1 MSLLRRLAVAA
12 SVGALGT
19 LAACSG
25 DTPTAPAKAGAP
37 RFALAVGLA
46 GPEVVISQVYGG
58 GGNSGATFRNDFIEL
73 FNRGDAPISLAGW
86 SVQYASS
93 SGTTWAVTAL
103 TGTIP
108 AGGYYLVQ
116 QAQGSG
122 GTTTLPTPNAS
133 GTIAMSA
140 TAGKVVLAQQTA
152 ALTGSCP
159 TGATV
164 IDRVGFG
171 GTNCSVDWLG
181 NAPTLSNTTAAFRA
195 NGGCTWSGNPA
206 ADFVSPASAP
216 NPRNSNTVTAPCA
229 GPGLVVA
236 SVSVTPD
243 ADTVVAGEAIDFVA
257 TARAADGTT
266 IPSAV
271 ILWASGNTA
280 IATVTQAGRV
290 GGVAPGTTAIIAS
303 SGSGADTVVV
313 TVTPRPV
320 VLPPVRLTELHYDNF
335 GTDQDEAIEVEA
347 PAGTDLT
354 GWSLALYNGD
364 ATGDAAL
371 YATIPLV
378 GVVPDQCSG
387 RGTIVAQ
394 TPAIQ
399 NGPRDAIALVN
410 AEGAVVEFL
419 SYEGVTTPTVGP
431 AAGRASQDIGVS
443 QTSAP
448 IGSSLQR
455 NAAGVWASGGRTFGA
470 CNGDTPPPVPP
481 FAIAFS
487 GRTTGDVPLPVGFQ
501 DQIFATLLNTAN
513 GASVTTT
520 FTWTAESPATVSV
533 DARGVITALAAG
545 QAVVRATAENGTT
558 ATYTLPTREAVAST
572 TAQYANHVAFGVP
585 QDADP
590 SDDFLVTYP
599 QFVSSWSGVRNT
611 PNWVAYNLE
620 ATHFGPEDRCDCFTF
635 DPSLPSQ
642 FARYTTA
649 DYTGAGTVAGFGI
662 DRGHLAR
669 SFDRTAGALDNA
681 RSFYFTNIIPQA
693 ADQNQG
699 PWAAF
704 ESWLGDRA
712 RLDDREVF
720 IIAGV
725 AGNAGTVKNEGRI
738 VIPAQ
743 TWKVAVLLP
752 RNRGLADVQ
761 SWRDAEVKAV
771 VMPNVPGIRNVAWPT
786 YEVTVDSVEA
796 LSGYDLLTLLRDDIE
811 IALESNTRPPEA
823 DAGPPVTGLEG
834 GTFAFSGAR
843 SRDEDDDPLTFAW
856 NFGDGSSAAGRD
868 VSHTYAQDGQYAV
881 RLIVTDPRGLADT
894 AMTTA
899 TVSNV
904 APALSP
910 LAAALLFRGET
921 YAADGGFADPG
932 ADVWSATVDFGDG
945 SGARS
950 LPLTGQTYSLSHVY
964 GNPGVFVLR
973 VRVSD
978 DDATSEAT
986 AAITVL
992 SAREGGTEAQRLI
1005 DALATAAGFNR
1016 GQRQSLTAKLDAAM
1030 RALERDDATP
1040 ARNQLRALL
1049 NELDAIVQSGRAS
1062 EGQVATLRAW
1072 VTRMINAA

>member
-1 MSLLRRLAVAA
+1 MSFFRRFAIAA
-12 SVGALGT
+12 ALGT
-19 LAACSG
+19 IAACSG
-25 DTPTAPAKAGAP
+25 ETPTAPAPRQAP
-37 RFALAVGLA
+37 QFALAAGLT

-58 GGNSGATFRNDFIEL
+58 GGNSGAVFRNDFIEL
-73 FNRGDAPISLAGW
+73 YNRGDAPVSLAGW

-93 SGTTWAVTAL
+93 AGTSWQVTAL
-103 TGTIP
+103 SGSIP

-116 QAQGSG
+116 QAAGTG
-122 GTTTLPTPNAS
+122 GTTNLPTPNATGSIPMS
-133 GTIAMSA
+133 G
-140 TAGKVVLAQQTA
+140 TAGKVVLAQQTT
-152 ALTGSCP
+152 ALAGSCP
-159 TGATV
+159 TGPTV
-164 IDRVGFG
+164 IDRVGYG
-171 GTNCSVDWLG
+171 GTNCTVDWLG
-181 NAPTLSNTTAAFRA
+181 NAPTLSNTTAALRA
-195 NGGCTWSGNPA
+195 GGGCTWSGNPS
-206 ADFVSPASAP
+206 ADFVTPAPAP
-216 NPRNSNTVTAPCA
+216 SPRNSSTVTAPCA
-229 GPGLVVA
+229 GPGLVVT
-236 SVSVTPD
+236 SVTVTPEI
-243 ADTVVAGEAIDFVA
+243 ATVVAGETVDLVA
-257 TARAADGTT
+257 TATTADGTVVPT
-266 IPSAV
+266 AV
-271 ILWASGNTA
+271 VLWTSGNTG

-290 GGVAPGTTAIIAS
+290 GGVAPGTTAIVAS
-303 SGSGADTVVV
+303 SGSGADTVVI

-320 VLPPVRLTELHYDNF
+320 VLPPVRFTELHYDNF
-335 GTDQDEAIEVEA
+335 GTDQDEAIEVEG

-354 GWSLALYNGD
+354 GWTLALYNGD

-378 GVVPDQCSG
+378 GIIPDQCTG
-387 RGTIVAQ
+387 RGTIVTQ

-431 AAGRASQDIGVS
+431 AAGRASIDIGVS

-455 NAAGVWASGGRTFGA
+455 NAQGVWASGGRTFGA
-470 CNGDTPPPVPP
+470 CNGDVPPPVPP

-487 GRTTGDVPLPVGFQ
+487 GRTPGDVPLPVGFQ
-501 DQIFATLLNTAN
+501 DQLFATLLNSSN

-520 FTWTAESPATVSV
+520 FTWTAESPATVRV

-545 QAVVRATAENGTT
+545 QAVIRATAENGTT
-558 ATYTLPTREAVAST
+558 ATYTLPTREAMPST
-572 TAQYANHVAFGVP
+572 TAQYGNNVEFGVP
-585 QDADP
+585 RDADP
-590 SDDFLVTYP
+590 SDDFVVTYP
-599 QFVSSWSGVRNT
+599 QFVSSWSGVRQT
-611 PNWVAYNLE
+611 PNWVAYNLD

-635 DPSLPSQ
+635 DPSLPAQ
-642 FARYTTA
+642 FAPYTTA
-649 DYTGAGTVAGFGI
+649 DYTGAGAIAGFGI

-725 AGNAGTVKNEGRI
+725 AGNAGTVRNEGRI

-796 LSGYDLLTLLRDDIE
+796 LSGYDLLALLRDDIE

-823 DAGPPVTGLEG
+823 DAGPMVTSLEG
-834 GTFAFSGAR
+834 SPVAFSGAG
-843 SRDEDDDPLTFAW
+843 SRDEDGDALTYAW
-856 NFGDGSSAAGRD
+856 SLGDGAEATGRD
-868 VSHTYAQDGQYAV
+868 VSHTYPQDGAYTV
-881 RLIVTDPRGLADT
+881 RLIVTDIRGLADT
-894 AMTTA
+894 AFTSAM
-899 TVSNV
+899 VGNV
-904 APALSP
+904 APAIAP
-910 LAAALLFRGET
+910 LPAALLFRGET
-921 YAADGGFADPG
+921 YATAGSFADPG
-932 ADVWSATVDFGDG
+932 ADAWSATVDYGDG

-950 LPLTGQTYSLSHVY
+950 LALSGTTFALSHVY
-964 GNPGVFVLR
+964 AASGAFALR

-978 DDATSEAT
+978 DDVTSEAS
-986 AAITVL
+986 AAVTVL
-992 SAREGGTEAQRLI
+992 SARQGGDEAQRLI
-1005 DALATAAGFNR
+1005 AALAASAGFNR
-1016 GQRQSLTAKLDAAM
+1016 GQQQSLTAKLEAAL
-1030 RALERDDATP
+1030 RSLDRGDPTP

-1049 NELDAIVQSGRAS
+1049 NELEAIVRSGRAS
-1062 EGQVATLRAW
+1062 EAQVEALRTW
-1072 VTRMINAA
+1072 VTRMIAAA

>member
-1 MSLLRRLAVAA
+1 MPLLRRLAIAA
-12 SVGALGT
+12 SAGALGT

-25 DTPTAPAKAGAP
+25 DTPTAPAKGPAP
-37 RFALAVGLA
+37 AFALAAGLT

-73 FNRGDAPISLAGW
+73 YNRGDAPVSLAGW

-93 SGTTWAVTAL
+93 SGTSWQVTPL
-103 TGTIP
+103 SGSIP

-116 QAQGSG
+116 QAAGTG
-122 GTTTLPTPNAS
+122 GTTSLPTPDAT
-133 GTIAMSA
+133 GTIPMSA
-140 TAGKVVLAQQTA
+140 TAGKVVLAQQTT
-152 ALTGSCP
+152 ALAGSCP
-159 TGATV
+159 AGTAV

-171 GTNCSVDWLG
+171 GTNCAVDWLG
-181 NAPTLSNTTAAFRA
+181 NAPTLSNTTAALRA

-206 ADFVSPASAP
+206 ADFVAPAPAP
-216 NPRNSNTVTAPCA
+216 APRNRTTVTAPCA

-236 SVSVTPD
+236 SVTITPESG
-243 ADTVVAGEAIDFVA
+243 TVVAGETIDFTA
-257 TARAADGTT
+257 TARTADGTVV
-266 IPSAV
+266 PSAV
-271 ILWASGNTA
+271 VLWATGNAA
-280 IATVTQAGRV
+280 IATVTQSGRV
-290 GGVAPGTTAIIAS
+290 GGVAPGTTAIVAT

-335 GTDQDEAIEVEA
+335 GTDQDEAIEVEG

-378 GVVPDQCSG
+378 GIIPDQCTG

-410 AEGAVVEFL
+410 AEGMVVEFL

-431 AAGRASQDIGVS
+431 AAGRASADIGIA

-455 NAAGVWASGGRTFGA
+455 SPAGVWASGGRTFGA
-470 CNGDTPPPVPP
+470 CNGETPPPVPP
-481 FAIAFS
+481 FAISFS
-487 GRTTGDVPLPVGFQ
+487 GRTPGDVPLPVGFQ
-501 DQIFATLLNTAN
+501 DQIFATLLNSGN
-513 GASVTTT
+513 GSSVSTT
-520 FTWTAESPATVSV
+520 FTWSAESPATVSV

-572 TAQYANHVAFGVP
+572 TAQYANHVEFGVP
-585 QDADP
+585 QDADA
-590 SDDFLVTYP
+590 SDDFVVTYP

-635 DPSLPSQ
+635 DPALPSQ

-649 DYTGAGTVAGFGI
+649 DYTGAGTIAGFGI

-796 LSGYDLLTLLRDDIE
+796 LSGYDLLALLRDDIE

-823 DAGPPVTGLEG
+823 DAGPMVTGLEG
-834 GTFAFSGAR
+834 GVVAFSGAG
-843 SRDEDDDPLTFAW
+843 SRDEDGDALTYAW
-856 NFGDGSSAAGRD
+856 DFGDGATGSGRD
-868 VSHTYAQDGQYAV
+868 VSHPYPQDGTYTV

-894 AMTTA
+894 AFTSAMIG
-899 TVSNV
+899 NV
-904 APALSP
+904 APALAP
-910 LAAALLFRGET
+910 LPDALLFRGET
-921 YAADGGFADPG
+921 YRADGSFTDPG
-932 ADVWSATVDFGDG
+932 ADAWRATADFGDG
-945 SGARS
+945 SGPRS
-950 LPLTGQTYSLSHVY
+950 LSLDGTRFSLAHVY
-964 GNPGVFVLR
+964 DTPGGFTVR

-978 DDATSEAT
+978 DDVTSEAVAT
-986 AAITVL
+986 VTVL
-992 SAREGGTEAQRLI
+992 SARQGGDEARRLV
-1005 DALATAAGFNR
+1005 DALAQAAGFNR
-1016 GQRQSLTAKLDAAM
+1016 GQRQSLSAKLEAAL
-1030 RALERDDATP
+1030 RSLDRGDATP

-1062 EGQVATLRAW
+1062 EAQVAALRTW
-1072 VTRMINAA
+1072 VQRMIAAA